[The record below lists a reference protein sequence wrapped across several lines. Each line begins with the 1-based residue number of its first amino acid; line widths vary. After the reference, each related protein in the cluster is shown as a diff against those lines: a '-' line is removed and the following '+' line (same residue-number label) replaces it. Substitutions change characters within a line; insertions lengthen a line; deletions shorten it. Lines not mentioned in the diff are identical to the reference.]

1 MVRKRKKVDRKEEV
15 EDKSIWL
22 KYFHS
27 IRHVCPWSYKSYLEG
42 KIKIIPF
49 DRELLKLAE
58 ANWSLETSDALV
70 YVVDDL
76 TLNEIDE
83 FVAHRNDC
91 QEKCEYLWS
100 HPTFTKGSNN
110 QAPYPIIIQQDR
122 ARLME
127 LRYAK
132 KVDSKKKAKN

>member
-1 MVRKRKKVDRKEEV
+1 MVKRKKVERRKEV
-15 EDKSIWL
+15 EDKSIWFQ
-22 KYFHS
+22 YFRS
-27 IRHVCPWSYKSYLEG
+27 IRTVCPWSYKSYLEG

-49 DRELLKLAE
+49 DRDFMKLTE
-58 ANWSLETSDALV
+58 ANWAQQPWDALV

-76 TLNEIDE
+76 TLDEIDDI
-83 FVAHRNDC
+83 VAQENDC

-100 HPTFTKGSNN
+100 HPSYTKGGNK

-122 ARLME
+122 AKLME

-132 KVDSKKKAKN
+132 TMDSQTKAED

>member
-1 MVRKRKKVDRKEEV
+1 VERKEEV

-49 DRELLKLAE
+49 DRELLKLTE
-58 ANWSLETSDALV
+58 MNWNLESNDALV

-100 HPTFTKGSNN
+100 HPSYTKGGNK

-122 ARLME
+122 AKLME

-132 KVDSKKKAKN
+132 TMDSQTKAED

>member
-1 MVRKRKKVDRKEEV
+1 MERKEEV

-27 IRHVCPWSYKSYLEG
+27 IRHVCPWSYRSYLEG

-76 TLNEIDE
+76 TLEEIDE

-91 QEKCEYLWS
+91 
-100 HPTFTKGSNN
+100 
-110 QAPYPIIIQQDR
+110 
-122 ARLME
+122 
-127 LRYAK
+127 
-132 KVDSKKKAKN
+132 